1 MEAGTLAAGGES
13 LADRIREAARRR
25 PALVAVA
32 ILAAAV
38 LAMVVAKGLHDV
50 AQTGL
55 TGLSLGAI
63 YALGAVGLTLVYGI
77 LKLVNFAAGAS
88 G

>member
-1 MEAGTLAAGGES
+1 MRRGMEAGTLAAGEES
-13 LADRIREAARRR
+13 FADRIRDTARQR
-25 PALVAVA
+25 PALVAMA

-55 TGLSLGAI
+55 DGPL
-63 YALGAVGLTLVYGI
+63 
-77 LKLVNFAAGAS
+77 AAARSTRSAPS